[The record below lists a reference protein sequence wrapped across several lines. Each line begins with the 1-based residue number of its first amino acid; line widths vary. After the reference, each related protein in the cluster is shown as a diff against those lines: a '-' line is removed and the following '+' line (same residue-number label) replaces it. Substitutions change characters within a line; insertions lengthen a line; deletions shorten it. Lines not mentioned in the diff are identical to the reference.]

1 MFTIGKI
8 NIDLPVNDNKHWD
21 EKLEN
26 NMGDGGDGRGGII
39 VIVAWVVVVEKVVVA
54 LAAVV

>member
-26 NMGDGGDGRGGII
+26 NMGDGGDGHQMWGSVCAGN
-39 VIVAWVVVVEKVVVA
+39 
-54 LAAVV
+54 